1 MIQNKQRLITAS
13 VTLAAAAV
21 TAHLMQSG
29 GGTPGQAP
37 AASVAAANAATVTP
51 NVAAPVAPPAPN
63 PVTVAAQVDPT
74 ADPAQ
79 VAETPV
85 ADTPSIEMA
94 AMAEPVAT
102 PASSV
107 AASLPVPPKDTL
119 MPAPL
124 PQVGTDLQ
132 NRMATTAEV
141 EAPLINE
148 LPRNEFGLSCGPI
161 LSASVN
167 DAAMVGLTL
176 TAPCRGT
183 QTVTIHHGALAFT
196 AQLDHLGIY
205 TVKVPALQREAMFTV
220 DFADG
225 ASVQADVDVPLAD
238 TMERA
243 ALVYEGNTG
252 LQIHALEFG
261 AEYGEDGHVW
271 ADAPRDVASALQ
283 AGGGYM
289 TVLGDTNQPKAM
301 LAQVYTY
308 PGDTAA
314 QGGVVRLSVE
324 AEVTALNCATE
335 VTGQTIE
342 PTLAGNAQTVAMTV
356 SMPDCTAIG
365 EFLVLKNLLRD
376 LRIASN

>member
-1 MIQNKQRLITAS
+1 MIQNKQRWITAS
-13 VTLAAAAV
+13 VTLAAAAA

-29 GGTPGQAP
+29 GGNAGQAP
-37 AASVAAANAATVTP
+37 AASVSAANAATMAANVPATVT
-51 NVAAPVAPPAPN
+51 PPAPN
-63 PVTVAAQVDPT
+63 QVRVAAQVDPT
-74 ADPAQ
+74 PTIDM
-79 VAETPV
+79 PV
-85 ADTPSIEMA
+85 ADTPAIETA
-94 AMAEPVAT
+94 AMSEPVT
-102 PASSV
+102 PQEASV
-107 AASLPVPPKDTL
+107 AASVSASLPVPPKDTL

-141 EAPLINE
+141 DAPLITE
-148 LPRNEFGLSCGPI
+148 QPRNEFGLSCGPI

-167 DAAMVGLTL
+167 ESAMVALTL
-176 TAPCRGT
+176 TAPCRGE

-205 TVKVPALQREAMFTV
+205 TVDVPALQPDAAFTV
-220 DFADG
+220 DFVDG
-225 ASVQADVDVPLAD
+225 ESVQADVDVPLAAA
-238 TMERA
+238 MERA
-243 ALVYEGNTG
+243 ALVYEGTSG

-261 AEYGEDGHVW
+261 ADYGEDGHVW
-271 ADAPRDVASALQ
+271 AEAPRDVASALQ
-283 AGGGYM
+283 SGGGYM
-289 TVLGDTNQPKAM
+289 TILGDANQPDAM

-308 PGDTAA
+308 PGDTSS

-324 AEVTALNCATE
+324 AEVTAYNCATE

-365 EFLVLKNLLRD
+365 ELLVLKNLLRD